1 MAWTK
6 IIKMRLLLIC
16 ALPLLAANDL
26 TTKIDRILAGHRAQ
40 WGIAVQKLSDGQV
53 LQQRCADCFFTPA
66 SVTKLF
72 STSFALARL
81 GADTRFSTRVLAAEK
96 PTGSGTVL
104 GNLTLLGGGDPSM
117 TGRGYPYG
125 TPDHPPLAALEALAD
140 QVVAA
145 GVTRVEGDILGD
157 DTLWPWEPQP
167 DGWSHDDLTWDYG
180 AATSALMVNEGV
192 LQVTLMP
199 GARVGD
205 LARVTLQP
213 RLEYFAL
220 DNRVTTVAAG
230 ARQIRVIRM
239 PGSRQVQITGQM
251 AVSDGGWSGLLA
263 QDDPAQYA
271 AVAFKQMLVDRGIAV
286 QGTARAH
293 HRAVGEA
300 LLPPTGVTLAERS
313 SPPLIDIVTVTNKVS
328 QNLLAEMMLQA
339 SGGVEGLRAYL
350 AGLGIPRTEARFE
363 DGSGLSRLTAVT
375 PNAMV
380 RLLSQKQTAENF
392 IESLPH
398 GGVNGSIKARFAR
411 DERGKRIRAKT
422 GGMTGVKT
430 LAGYI
435 DSVTHGRLAFAIF
448 INDDH
453 GIVDSIKRMDQIAL
467 LLTE

>member
-1 MAWTK
+1 
-6 IIKMRLLLIC
+6 MRLLLIC
-16 ALPLLAANDL
+16 ALPLLASDDL
-26 TTKIDRILAGHRAQ
+26 TTKIDRILTGHRAQ
-40 WGIAVQKLSDGQV
+40 WGIAVQKLSDGQI

-81 GADTRFSTRVLAAEK
+81 GADTRFSTRVLAPAKPNAE
-96 PTGSGTVL
+96 GGVL
-104 GNLTLLGGGDPSM
+104 GNLTLLGGADPTL

-125 TPDHPPLAALEALAD
+125 TPHHPPLAALEALAD

-145 GVTRVEGDILGD
+145 GVTRIEGDILGD
-157 DTLWPWEPQP
+157 DTLWPWEPVP

-180 AATSALMVNEGV
+180 APPAALMVNEGV
-192 LQVTLMP
+192 LQVTLLP

-205 LARVTLQP
+205 LARIALQP
-213 RLEYFAL
+213 RFEYFTF

-251 AVSDGGWSGLLA
+251 AISDGGWSGLLA

-271 AVAFKQMLVDRGIAV
+271 AAAFKQILVARGITVA
-286 QGTARAH
+286 GSARAK

-300 LLPPTGVTLAERS
+300 FLPPNGITLAERT
-313 SPPLIDIVTVTNKVS
+313 SPPLIEIVTVLNKVS
-328 QNLLAEMMLQA
+328 QNLLADMMLRA

-350 AGLGIPRTEARFE
+350 SGLGISRTEARFE

-398 GGVNGSIKARFAR
+398 GGVDGSIKMRFGRDARATL
-411 DERGKRIRAKT
+411 IRAKT

-435 DSVTHGRLAFAIF
+435 DSATHGRLAFAIF

-453 GIVDSIKRMDQIAL
+453 GSVDSIKRMDQIAL

>member
-1 MAWTK
+1 
-6 IIKMRLLLIC
+6 MRLLLIC
-16 ALPLLAANDL
+16 ALPLLASDDL
-26 TTKIDRILAGHRAQ
+26 TTKIDRILTGHRAQ
-40 WGIAVQKLSDGQV
+40 WGIAVQKLSDGQI

-81 GADTRFSTRVLAAEK
+81 GADTRFSTRVLAPAKPNAE
-96 PTGSGTVL
+96 GGVL
-104 GNLTLLGGGDPSM
+104 GNLTLLGGADPTL

-125 TPDHPPLAALEALAD
+125 TPHHPPLAALEALAD

-145 GVTRVEGDILGD
+145 GVTRIEGDILGD
-157 DTLWPWEPQP
+157 DTLWPWEPVP

-180 AATSALMVNEGV
+180 APPAALMVNEGV
-192 LQVTLMP
+192 LQVTLLP

-205 LARVTLQP
+205 LARVALQP
-213 RLEYFAL
+213 RFEYFTL

-251 AVSDGGWSGLLA
+251 AISDGGWSGLLA

-271 AVAFKQMLVDRGIAV
+271 AAAFKQILVARGITVA
-286 QGTARAH
+286 GSARAK

-300 LLPPTGVTLAERS
+300 FLPPNGITLAERT
-313 SPPLIDIVTVTNKVS
+313 SPPLIEIVTVLNKVS
-328 QNLLAEMMLQA
+328 QNLLADMMLRA

-350 AGLGIPRTEARFE
+350 SGLGISRSEARFE

-398 GGVNGSIKARFAR
+398 GGVDGSIKMRFGRDARATL
-411 DERGKRIRAKT
+411 IRAKT

-435 DSVTHGRLAFAIF
+435 DSATHGRLAFAIF

-453 GIVDSIKRMDQIAL
+453 GSVDSIKRMDQIAL

>member
-1 MAWTK
+1 
-6 IIKMRLLLIC
+6 MRLLLIC
-16 ALPLLAANDL
+16 ALPLLAADDL
-26 TTKIDRILAGHRAQ
+26 TTKIDRILTGHRAQ
-40 WGIAVQKLSDGQV
+40 WGIAVQKLSDGQI

-81 GADTRFSTRVLAAEK
+81 GADTRFSTRVLAPAK
-96 PTGSGTVL
+96 PAQDGSVL
-104 GNLTLLGGGDPSM
+104 GNLTLLGGADPTL

-145 GVTRVEGDILGD
+145 GVTRIEGDILGD
-157 DTLWPWEPQP
+157 DTLWPWEPVP

-180 AATSALMVNEGV
+180 APPAALMVNEGV
-192 LQVTLMP
+192 LQVTLLP

-205 LARVTLQP
+205 LARVALQP
-213 RLEYFAL
+213 KFEYFTL
-220 DNRVTTVAAG
+220 DNRVTTVATG

-251 AVSDGGWSGLLA
+251 AISDAGWSGLLA

-271 AVAFKQMLVDRGIAV
+271 AAAFKQILVERGITVA
-286 QGTARAH
+286 GSARAK

-300 LLPPTGVTLAERS
+300 YLMPNGATLAERT
-313 SPPLIDIVTVTNKVS
+313 SPPLIEIVTVVNKVS
-328 QNLLAEMMLQA
+328 QNLLAEMMLHA

-350 AGLGIPRTEARFE
+350 SGLGISRTEARFE

-380 RLLSQKQTAENF
+380 RLLAQKQTAENF

-398 GGVNGSIKARFAR
+398 GGVDGSIKLRFGRDARATL
-411 DERGKRIRAKT
+411 IRAKT

-435 DSVTHGRLAFAIF
+435 DSATHGRLAFAIF

-453 GIVDSIKRMDQIAL
+453 GSVDSTKRMDQIAL